1 MISLLFYNKF
11 IVMELSFENPT
22 QLLEYLTSENTD
34 YQELT
39 NNAVKLTEKIP
50 ELHTNKDGRKFQA
63 ITQGILE
70 CYKRIRG
77 FNSTKWISENKLQN
91 ELKPNEKPIIFTRIN
106 AKGEVCEYRILNFD
120 QIDFTKEQEYA
131 DEFEIIHEVKN
142 KNLTQ
147 NKLAADSHI
156 KSASNQDS
164 EEYKKVLT
172 LLMNGENVFL
182 TGYAGTGKSYILNK
196 LKEKLKKKLTI
207 TSTTGIAAVNVK
219 GQTLHS
225 WAGVGLCKN
234 PIYKT
239 VEKIRQRTST
249 LKQILNCKILAIDE
263 ISMLNIETFEYVDE
277 VLKIIR
283 ESVEPF
289 GGIQVLFIGDFYQLP
304 PVEGVNEVNGVNIRN
319 NQEYSLFDDDTF
331 PEPQRRYCFD
341 SHIWEDFKLKNV
353 VLKQN
358 YRQSETKFIKALS
371 DMRTNCLDEDDIE
384 LLKTRETNLD
394 TFETNMLHI
403 FSTNFEA
410 DRYNMAKFN
419 MIDEPVKIF
428 EAEDG
433 VYRGTKPV
441 YSGFTEN
448 ENYVLDIFGKNCR
461 ADKSLTLKLGAKVML
476 LVNMDFNRGLIN
488 GSCGMIQS
496 FNGSTVTIKFDNG
509 EVADIPKH
517 KFEYYYHDK
526 LYAERTQF
534 PLKLAYG
541 ITIHKSQGMTL
552 DKLVVDC
559 SRIFER
565 GQAYVAMS
573 RVKTLEGLYL
583 RNFSKDK
590 VMVDSRVAEFYSNL
604 EEVGEVEP
612 IAQLAFNLDE
622 EDEEKPKISDE
633 EAKKIIV
640 DCVSEFSGMYGKSG
654 ITKILFGSRTIEN
667 NDFHS
672 NAANSKFFGALKGRR
687 QKAINALIDELI
699 EKGKFK
705 IKHVSFGRPIL
716 CIKD

>member
-1 MISLLFYNKF
+1 
-11 IVMELSFENPT
+11 MELS
-22 QLLEYLTSENTD
+22 LEKPDEVLSYLTSETVD

-39 NNAVKLTEKIP
+39 QNAAKLLAQIP
-50 ELHTNKDGRKFQA
+50 ELHTNKDDRKFQA
-63 ITQGILE
+63 VTQGILE
-70 CYKRIRG
+70 AYKRIRG
-77 FNSTKWISENKLQN
+77 FESTKWVSENKLQN
-91 ELKPNEKPIIFTRIN
+91 ELLPNEKPIVFTRIN
-106 AKGEVCEYRILNFD
+106 AKGEVCEYKIINFD
-120 QIDFTKEQEYA
+120 QIDFSKELEYA
-131 DEFEIIHEVKN
+131 DEFEVISAKKSEPK
-142 KNLTQ
+142 
-147 NKLAADSHI
+147 I
-156 KSASNQDS
+156 KPEEKKTEEQEENS
-164 EEYKKVLT
+164 EYQKVLS
-172 LLMNGENVFL
+172 LLLNGENVFL

-234 PIYKT
+234 PVYKAID
-239 VEKIRQRTST
+239 KIRTRPSVM
-249 LKQILNCKILAIDE
+249 KQIKNCKILAIDE

-277 VLKIIR
+277 VFKVIR
-283 ESVEPF
+283 DSVEPF

-304 PVEGVNEVNGVNIRN
+304 PVEVTAK
-319 NQEYSLFDDDTF
+319 QSDYSLFEEDF
-331 PEPQRRYCFD
+331 VERHYCFE
-341 SHIWEDFKLKNV
+341 SHLWEDFKLKNV

-358 YRQSETKFIKALS
+358 YRQSEKDFIKALS
-371 DMRTNCLDEDDIE
+371 DMRTNSLNREDIA
-384 LLKTRETNLD
+384 LLQTRETNLD

-419 MIDEPVKIF
+419 MIDEPVKVF
-428 EAEDG
+428 TAEDG
-433 VYRGTKPV
+433 VYRGTKPI
-441 YSGFTEN
+441 YSGFTDN
-448 ENYVLDIFGKNCR
+448 ENYILEIFGKNCR
-461 ADKSLTLKLGAKVML
+461 AEKEIPLKIGAKVML
-476 LVNMDFNRGLIN
+476 LVNMDFNKGLIN
-488 GSCGMIQS
+488 GSCGEIQS
-496 FNGSTVTIKFDNG
+496 FNGNTITIKFDNG

-526 LYAERTQF
+526 LTAERTQF

-583 RNFSKDK
+583 RNFTPDK
-590 VMVDSRVAEFYSNL
+590 VMVDEKVANFYENL

-612 IAQLAFNLDE
+612 NIQLEFCLEDDDE
-622 EDEEKPKISDE
+622 PVRVSDD
-633 EAKKIIV
+633 EAKEIIKE
-640 DCVSEFSGMYGKSG
+640 CVKEFSGMYGKSG
-654 ITKILFGSRTIEN
+654 ITKILAGSRSIEQN
-667 NDFHS
+667 EFHS
-672 NAANSKFFGALKGRR
+672 NASNSKFFGALKGRR
-687 QKAINALIDELI
+687 QKAITALIDELLTQG
-699 EKGKFK
+699 EFK

-716 CIKD
+716 CTK

>member
-1 MISLLFYNKF
+1 
-11 IVMELSFENPT
+11 MELSFEKPDEV
-22 QLLEYLTSENTD
+22 LSYLTSETVD

-39 NNAVKLTEKIP
+39 QNAAKLLAQIP
-50 ELHTNKDGRKFQA
+50 ELHTNKDDRKFQA
-63 ITQGILE
+63 VTQGILE
-70 CYKRIRG
+70 AYKRIRG
-77 FNSTKWISENKLQN
+77 FKSTKWVSENKLQN
-91 ELKPNEKPIIFTRIN
+91 ELLPSEKPIVFTRIN
-106 AKGEVCEYRILNFD
+106 AKGEVCEYKIINFD
-120 QIDFTKEQEYA
+120 QIDFSKELEYA
-131 DEFEIIHEVKN
+131 DEFEVISAKKSEPK
-142 KNLTQ
+142 
-147 NKLAADSHI
+147 I
-156 KSASNQDS
+156 KPEEKKTEEQEENS
-164 EEYKKVLT
+164 EYQKVLS
-172 LLMNGENVFL
+172 LLLNGENVFL

-234 PIYKT
+234 PVYKAID
-239 VEKIRQRTST
+239 KIRTRPSVM
-249 LKQILNCKILAIDE
+249 KQIKNCKILAIDE

-277 VLKIIR
+277 VFKVIR
-283 ESVEPF
+283 DSVEPF

-304 PVEGVNEVNGVNIRN
+304 PVEVTAK
-319 NQEYSLFDDDTF
+319 QSDYSLFEEDF
-331 PEPQRRYCFD
+331 VERHYCFE
-341 SHIWEDFKLKNV
+341 SHLWEDFKLKNV

-358 YRQSETKFIKALS
+358 YRQSEKDFIKALS
-371 DMRTNCLDEDDIE
+371 DMRTNSLNREDIA
-384 LLKTRETNLD
+384 LLQTRETNLD

-419 MIDEPVKIF
+419 MIDEPVKVF
-428 EAEDG
+428 TAEDG
-433 VYRGTKPV
+433 VYRGTKPI
-441 YSGFTEN
+441 YSGFTDN
-448 ENYVLDIFGKNCR
+448 ENYILEIFGKNCR
-461 ADKSLTLKLGAKVML
+461 AEKEIPLKIGAKVML

-488 GSCGMIQS
+488 GSCGEIQS
-496 FNGSTVTIKFDNG
+496 FNGNTITIKFDNG

-526 LYAERTQF
+526 LTAERTQF

-583 RNFSKDK
+583 RNFTPDK
-590 VMVDSRVAEFYSNL
+590 VMVDEKVANFYENL

-612 IAQLAFNLDE
+612 NIQLEFCLEDDDE
-622 EDEEKPKISDE
+622 PVRVSDD
-633 EAKKIIV
+633 EAKEIIKE
-640 DCVSEFSGMYGKSG
+640 CVKEFSGMYGKSG
-654 ITKILFGSRTIEN
+654 ITKILAGSRSIEQN
-667 NDFHS
+667 EFHS
-672 NAANSKFFGALKGRR
+672 NASNSKFFGALKGRR
-687 QKAINALIDELI
+687 QKAITALIDELLTQG
-699 EKGKFK
+699 EFK

-716 CIKD
+716 CTK

>member
-1 MISLLFYNKF
+1 
-11 IVMELSFENPT
+11 MELSFEKPDEV
-22 QLLEYLTSENTD
+22 LSYLTSETVD

-39 NNAVKLTEKIP
+39 QNAAKLLAQIP
-50 ELHTNKDGRKFQA
+50 ELHTNKDDRKFQA
-63 ITQGILE
+63 VTQGILE
-70 CYKRIRG
+70 AYKRIRG
-77 FNSTKWISENKLQN
+77 FESTKWVSENKLQN
-91 ELKPNEKPIIFTRIN
+91 ELLPNEKPIVFTRIN
-106 AKGEVCEYRILNFD
+106 AKGEVCEYKIINFD
-120 QIDFTKEQEYA
+120 QIDFSKELEYA
-131 DEFEIIHEVKN
+131 DEFEVISAKKSEPK
-142 KNLTQ
+142 
-147 NKLAADSHI
+147 I
-156 KSASNQDS
+156 KPEEKKTEEQEENS
-164 EEYKKVLT
+164 EYQKVLS
-172 LLMNGENVFL
+172 LLLNGENVFL

-234 PIYKT
+234 PVYKAID
-239 VEKIRQRTST
+239 KIRTRPSVM
-249 LKQILNCKILAIDE
+249 KQIKNCKILAIDE

-277 VLKIIR
+277 VFKVIR
-283 ESVEPF
+283 DSVEPF

-304 PVEGVNEVNGVNIRN
+304 PVEVTAK
-319 NQEYSLFDDDTF
+319 QSDYSLFEEDF
-331 PEPQRRYCFD
+331 VERHYCFE
-341 SHIWEDFKLKNV
+341 SHLWEDFKLKNV

-358 YRQSETKFIKALS
+358 YRQSEKDFIKALS
-371 DMRTNCLDEDDIE
+371 DMRTNSLNREDIA
-384 LLKTRETNLD
+384 LLQTRETNLD

-419 MIDEPVKIF
+419 MIDEPVKVF
-428 EAEDG
+428 TAEDG
-433 VYRGTKPV
+433 VYRGTKPI
-441 YSGFTEN
+441 YSGFTDN
-448 ENYVLDIFGKNCR
+448 ENYILEIFGKNCR
-461 ADKSLTLKLGAKVML
+461 AEKEIPLKIGAKVML
-476 LVNMDFNRGLIN
+476 LVNMDFNKGLIN
-488 GSCGMIQS
+488 GSCGEIQS
-496 FNGSTVTIKFDNG
+496 FNGNTITIKFDNG

-526 LYAERTQF
+526 LTAERTQF

-583 RNFSKDK
+583 RNFTPDK
-590 VMVDSRVAEFYSNL
+590 VMVDEKVANFYENL

-612 IAQLAFNLDE
+612 NIQLEFCLEDDDE
-622 EDEEKPKISDE
+622 PVRVSDD
-633 EAKKIIV
+633 EAKEIIKE
-640 DCVSEFSGMYGKSG
+640 CVKEFSGMYGKSG
-654 ITKILFGSRTIEN
+654 ITKILAGSRSIEQN
-667 NDFHS
+667 EFHS
-672 NAANSKFFGALKGRR
+672 NASNSKFFGALKGRR
-687 QKAINALIDELI
+687 QKAITALIDELLTQG
-699 EKGKFK
+699 EFK

-716 CIKD
+716 CTK